1 MARRRVRSG
10 RGEGSTWCARLLVVM
25 IVAVVARVS
34 DGLPDRR
41 LQDEASVGRRMMC
54 TGNNPQAITDFFG
67 ISYGTGSG
75 NTRTLCA
82 RTHPAE
88 MRANHLGARPLP
100 VFSPHCSSSAGTAG
114 KGLAAG
120 PLQARSPRARA
131 WSTSNTHRSSL
142 DRLGTRKRPLLRRS
156 SRKGAFSQPMI
167 RDRDQAVAS
176 GGAADDAAAA
186 DLTARQGRPGGHGA
200 EEFGGRRCRCRRQR
214 SGRDRGGRAHVC

>member
-1 MARRRVRSG
+1 VVLPLALGVQHRGDVCPIRGWSMARRRVRSG
-10 RGEGSTWCARLLVVM
+10 SGGGSTWCARLLVVM

-120 PLQARSPRARA
+120 PLQAHSPRARA
-131 WSTSNTHRSSL
+131 WSISNTHRSSL
-142 DRLGTRKRPLLRRS
+142 DRLGTRKWPLLRRS
-156 SRKGAFSQPMI
+156 LCRAEI
-167 RDRDQAVAS
+167 RDQAVA
-176 GGAADDAAAA
+176 
-186 DLTARQGRPGGHGA
+186 
-200 EEFGGRRCRCRRQR
+200 RRSCR
-214 SGRDRGGRAHVC
+214 